1 MKLARTAPVTG
12 LSLSLVG
19 PVLRLAAG
27 GDHDATGT
35 QPQDFELPLLQAK

>member
-1 MKLARTAPVTG
+1 MDPRVG
-12 LSLSLVG
+12 LSLSLGG
-19 PVLRLAAG
+19 PAPRLAAG